1 MGRNNNSDSN
11 HSSNNN
17 SKLSMSREELKRLFL
32 TFPTVDRPV
41 VKTITV
47 KMNKNK
53 KFWVGFGYV
62 SVDRD
67 GPEGFCHFASHQE
80 HPMEYALNTE
90 EYKSG
95 EYELI
100 VK

>member
-1 MGRNNNSDSN
+1 MGRNNNGDSN

-47 KMNKNK
+47 QM
-53 KFWVGFGYV
+53 
-62 SVDRD
+62 DRYKDRLGQGTVQVESD
-67 GPEGFCHFASHQE
+67 GPSGFTHWKSSQLN
-80 HPMEYALNTE
+80 PMEYALTSK
-90 EYKSG
+90 EYLSG
-95 EYELI
+95 DYELI
-100 VK
+100 IK

>member
-1 MGRNNNSDSN
+1 MKIDKVRA
-11 HSSNNN
+11 H
-17 SKLSMSREELKRLFL
+17 REELKRILFSV
-32 TFPTVDRPV
+32 PTEGRKV
-41 VKTITV
+41 VKTITIT
-47 KMNKNK
+47 MMTNK
-53 KFWVGFGYV
+53 WWPGYGNV
-62 SVDRD
+62 SIDSD
-67 GPEGFCHFASHQE
+67 GPSGFTHFATSQK

>member
-1 MGRNNNSDSN
+1 MKVDKVRA
-11 HSSNNN
+11 H
-17 SKLSMSREELKRLFL
+17 REELKRLLFSI
-32 TFPTVDRPV
+32 PTEGRKV

-47 KMNKNK
+47 EMNKNK
-53 KFWVGFGYV
+53 KHCIGYGYV

-80 HPMEYALNTE
+80 HPMEYALNTK

-95 EYELI
+95 EYQLI